1 MQCVQCGSTL
11 RATAKICI
19 HCGTP
24 VGAAPS
30 PAPAPA
36 PVPAPAPAPEPVAAT
51 PAPQEP
57 VDAPVAAPAVQA
69 TVESAPQPSAP
80 QAAAEA
86 IPEPAVEPEPA
97 PETAPEPATEVST
110 PAVEAKRPQ
119 VEVAPEFAATPLPV
133 PPVKPAATA
142 SASKMPLMI
151 GGGVVVAVLAG
162 AGIFMSGKSESPP
175 PAEVKAKTAP
185 VAGSAPQTSAPMAAA
200 AGAAIDRQWLNQLMG
215 LAANN
220 DWGSVQTKL
229 EQAQPTV
236 PAAVDK
242 AAARQLNTQAINALR
257 SGDVQGAVT
266 LFTQAAAQDPGDP
279 EIQNNLGYAYL
290 QAGRLE
296 EARQYLLQ
304 TLQLAPT
311 RAQAWVNT
319 ADLFAQSGNAE
330 VAQSALKLAVF
341 FATDRAKALASLSRE
356 ENLGHEQFKATAKAV
371 VAQADRIPA
380 YKR

>member
-1 MQCVQCGSTL
+1 M
-11 RATAKICI
+11 
-19 HCGTP
+19 
-24 VGAAPS
+24 
-30 PAPAPA
+30 
-36 PVPAPAPAPEPVAAT
+36 
-51 PAPQEP
+51 
-57 VDAPVAAPAVQA
+57 
-69 TVESAPQPSAP
+69 
-80 QAAAEA
+80 
-86 IPEPAVEPEPA
+86 
-97 PETAPEPATEVST
+97 
-110 PAVEAKRPQ
+110 
-119 VEVAPEFAATPLPV
+119 APEFAAAPLPV
-133 PPVKPAATA
+133 PPVKPAA
-142 SASKMPLMI
+142 SSKLPLMI
-151 GGGVVVAVLAG
+151 GGGVVVAALAG
-162 AGIFMSGKSESPP
+162 AVTFMSGGSKSPA
-175 PAEVKAKTAP
+175 PAETAAKAAPSEAPQASAP
-185 VAGSAPQTSAPMAAA
+185 VAAA

-229 EQAQPTV
+229 EQTKTTV

-242 AAARQLNTQAINALR
+242 AAARQLNTQALNALR
-257 SGDVQGAVT
+257 SGDVPGAVS

-279 EIQNNLGYAYL
+279 EIQNNLGYALL

-330 VAQSALKLAVF
+330 VAQAALKLAVF
-341 FATDRAKALASLSRE
+341 FATNRTEALASLSRE

>member
-1 MQCVQCGSTL
+1 MQAV
-11 RATAKICI
+11 
-19 HCGTP
+19 
-24 VGAAPS
+24 
-30 PAPAPA
+30 
-36 PVPAPAPAPEPVAAT
+36 APEP
-51 PAPQEP
+51 EP
-57 VDAPVAAPAVQA
+57 SPPEA
-69 TVESAPQPSAP
+69 TVEVEPEPQP
-80 QAAAEA
+80 
-86 IPEPAVEPEPA
+86 EPEPA
-97 PETAPEPATEVST
+97 PEPAAPV
-110 PAVEAKRPQ
+110 VEAKRPQ

-133 PPVKPAATA
+133 PPVKPAAAA
-142 SASKMPLMI
+142 SSSKMPLMI

-175 PAEVKAKTAP
+175 PPAAKAAP
-185 VAGSAPQTSAPMAAA
+185 DAAPQAAATVAAA
-200 AGAAIDRQWLNQLMG
+200 AGSAIDRQWLNQLMG

-220 DWGSVQTKL
+220 DWGSVQAKL
-229 EQAQPTV
+229 EQAKPAM

-257 SGDVQGAVT
+257 AGDVQGAVT

-341 FATDRAKALASLSRE
+341 FATDRTKALASLSRE
-356 ENLGHEQFKATAKAV
+356 ENLGHEQFKAAAKAV